1 MNQFYAVSDNYFTIL
16 EKIPRFVTYEKM
28 LYLAKKNF
36 LNHTKDRYYV
46 IPKTVIF
53 HREIVIFPLKICCIT
68 LVCKFSAH
76 LLLWAWYLKSQL
88 FFFKCKPVT
97 KIKYQINVCILFIK
111 TQILTCNRW
120 ADNGNCNCNRNEKNK
135 CKPLQTKK
143 EPYLPK

>member
-28 LYLAKKNF
+28 LFLAKKKLSESHQRQVLCHPENSYISQRNSYISSQNM
-36 LNHTKDRYYV
+36 LYY
-46 IPKTVIF
+46 PCLQIF
-53 HREIVIFPLKICCIT
+53 GASIT
-68 LVCKFSAH
+68 LGLIFKEPAV
-76 LLLWAWYLKSQL
+76 
-88 FFFKCKPVT
+88 FFKCKPVT

-111 TQILTCNRW
+111 TQILMCNRW